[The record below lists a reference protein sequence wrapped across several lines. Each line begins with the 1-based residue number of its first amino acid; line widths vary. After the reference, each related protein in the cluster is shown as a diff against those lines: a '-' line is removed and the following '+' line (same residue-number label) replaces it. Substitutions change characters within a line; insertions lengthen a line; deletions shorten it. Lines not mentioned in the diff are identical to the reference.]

1 MIFTKKYTV
10 GQMHCDPYSRITI
23 RNLALLMLD
32 TALDQE
38 KIVEKDI
45 DMTNFRWIIY
55 KWDIEFLG
63 EIKEGYDITIQ
74 TKLTHTRK
82 FYAYREFSVIKNGE
96 ILARARAVNMLI
108 DIERLRPVKISEK
121 LKKAYGTDTISYNPP
136 KVKYQEDLD
145 PIGEIAIR
153 LSDIDYNFHVNN
165 AAYFDIIKEV
175 TEIFDK
181 DIQYIDIVYRN
192 EIRNK
197 KVVLGNMNKNG
208 KEIDFSLTDPKKE
221 KTYCLGKIRTYV

>member
-1 MIFTKKYTV
+1 
-10 GQMHCDPYSRITI
+10 MHCDPYSRITI
-23 RNLALLMLD
+23 RNLALFMLD

-63 EIKEGYDITIQ
+63 EIKEGYDIEIQ
-74 TKLTHTRK
+74 TKLTYTRK
-82 FYAYREFSVIKNGE
+82 FYAYREFNVTKNGE

-121 LKKAYGTDTISYNPP
+121 LEKAYGTETISYKPP
-136 KVKYQEDLD
+136 KIKYQEDLD
-145 PIGEIAIR
+145 STGEIAIR

-175 TEIFDK
+175 TGIFDK
-181 DIQYIDIVYRN
+181 DIQYINIVYRN
-192 EIRNK
+192 EIRDK
-197 KVVLGNMNKNG
+197 KVVLGKMKKNG
-208 KEIDFSLTDPKKE
+208 KEIDFSLTDPKIE

>member
-1 MIFTKKYTV
+1 MIFNKKYTV

-23 RNLALLMLD
+23 RNLALFMLD

-45 DMTNFRWIIY
+45 DMRKFRWIIY

-63 EIKEGYDITIQ
+63 EIKEDYDIEIV

-82 FYAYREFSVIKNGE
+82 FYAYREFIVTKNGE
-96 ILARARAVNMLI
+96 ILARASVVNMLI

-121 LKKAYGTDTISYNPP
+121 LEKAYGTETISYKPP
-136 KVKYQEDLD
+136 KIKYQEDLD
-145 PIGEIAIR
+145 RVGEIAIR

-175 TEIFDK
+175 SGVFDK
-181 DIQYIDIVYRN
+181 DIQYINIVYRN
-192 EIRNK
+192 EIRDK
-197 KVVLGNMNKNG
+197 KVVLGKMKKNG
-208 KEIDFSLTDPKKE
+208 KETDFSLTDPKIE

>member
-1 MIFTKKYTV
+1 MIFNKKYIV

-23 RNLALLMLD
+23 RNLALFMLD

-45 DMTNFRWIIY
+45 DMRKFRWIIY

-63 EIKEGYDITIQ
+63 EIKEGYDIEIQ
-74 TKLTHTRK
+74 TKLTYTRK
-82 FYAYREFSVIKNGE
+82 FYAYREFNVTKNGE

-121 LKKAYGTDTISYNPP
+121 LEKAYGTETISYKPP
-136 KVKYQEDLD
+136 KIKYQEDLD
-145 PIGEIAIR
+145 STGEIAIR

-175 TEIFDK
+175 TGIFDK
-181 DIQYIDIVYRN
+181 DIQYINIVYRN
-192 EIRNK
+192 EIRDK
-197 KVVLGNMNKNG
+197 KVVLSKMKKNG
-208 KEIDFSLTDPKKE
+208 KEIDFSLTDPKME

>member
-10 GQMHCDPYSRITI
+10 SQMHCDPYASLTI

-63 EIKEGYDITIQ
+63 EIKEGYDIEIE

-82 FYAYREFSVIKNGE
+82 FYAYREFRVTRNEE

-108 DIERLRPVKISEK
+108 DIERLRPVKISED
-121 LKKAYGTDTISYNPP
+121 LEKAYGTDTISYEPP
-136 KVKYQEDLD
+136 KEKYQEDLD
-145 PIGEIAIR
+145 PVGEIAIR
-153 LSDIDYNFHVNN
+153 LADIDYNFHVNN

-175 TEIFDK
+175 TGIFDK
-181 DIQYIDIVYRN
+181 DIQYIDVVYRN

-208 KEIDFSLTDPKKE
+208 KDIDFSLTDSNKE